1 MISLQFFL
9 SDEMYS
15 SIIIC
20 KIVGHGL
27 DLLFDLC
34 LVCALFRYHKALSG
48 MLLSGGQNRILTVS
62 DSFQCGLYGN
72 GILLGILDTGDTT
85 DGIGMSLADT
95 LTPEGIIAA
104 VS

>member
-1 MISLQFFL
+1 
-9 SDEMYS
+9 MYCC
-15 SIIIC
+15 IIIGE
-20 KIVGHGL
+20 IVRHGL
-27 DLLFDLC
+27 DLFFDLC
-34 LVCALFRYHKALSG
+34 KICALFGNNKALSR
-48 MLLSGGQNRILTVS
+48 MLLSGGQHRILTVS

-85 DGIGMSLADT
+85 NGIGMSLADT